1 MPLYEFAGFRLDAD
15 KRLLLQ
21 RDGAPAG
28 LTPKGYETLAYLVE
42 HSGAVVEK
50 EQMIQAIWPD
60 TAVEENNL
68 TQNISLLRR
77 VLGEG
82 RGEHRFIV
90 TVPGRGYQFV
100 APVSVVSRADVGLG
114 SVEDLSIAVLPFM
127 NNSTDPEYDY
137 FADGLADEL
146 IHGLSRAA
154 GIRVAARTSSFS
166 FKGKQIQVREI
177 AAALS
182 VAFVLEGTVR
192 KSDNR
197 LRITAQLVNAA
208 TGSPLWSERYERE
221 VGSHDLF
228 EVEDEI
234 TEAVMRALRLNFS
247 SSPIRNRPSTEGR
260 GAATSPKAHELYL
273 KGRFHLFKMTESG
286 IQTGIGYFER
296 AIEENPRYAPAYV
309 GLAHAYRMFG
319 LSLERP
325 PGEVGSKSKT
335 AALQA
340 VAIDESLA
348 EAHAVLAF
356 TTFWYE
362 WDWEGA
368 ERHFKRA
375 LGLGPDSAD
384 AGWMYAHLRSAL
396 LRHDEALAMVAR
408 ARALDPLS
416 SLIHAME
423 GQFLVHAGRT
433 ADAVPRL
440 KEAIEL
446 DPRSRVAHL
455 FAAKAYIEQGL
466 FEEGLREAQI
476 SHDLCPTNS
485 SGLANA
491 AYACALA
498 GRPSEAIRI
507 LDALLELAAKRYVP
521 AFNIAMIYNALA
533 ETGDAIT
540 WLERGMEQRAPY
552 MTFLASDPKWKN
564 LRDEPRYLALLRRLN
579 LPTAWPQGS

>member
-21 RDGAPAG
+21 RDGAAVG

-50 EQMIQAIWPD
+50 EQMIRAIWPD

-100 APVSVVSRADVGLG
+100 APVSVVSRADGGLG

-146 IHGLSRAA
+146 IHALSRAA

-166 FKGKQIQVREI
+166 FKGKQIHVREI

-208 TGSPLWSERYERE
+208 TGCPLWSERYERE

-247 SSPIRNRPSTEGR
+247 SSPFRNRTSTEGR

-362 WDWEGA
+362 WEWEGA

-375 LGLGPDSAD
+375 LELGPDSAD
-384 AGWMYAHLRSAL
+384 AGWMYAHLRSTL

-476 SHDLCPTNS
+476 SHDLFPTNS

-491 AYACALA
+491 AYAYALA

-507 LDALLELAAKRYVP
+507 LDALLELAAKQYVP

-533 ETGDAIT
+533 QTGDAIT

>member
-1 MPLYEFAGFRLDAD
+1 MPVYEFAGFRLDAD

-21 RDGAPAG
+21 RDGAAVG
-28 LTPKGYETLAYLVE
+28 LTPKAYETLAYLVK

-50 EQMIQAIWPD
+50 EQMIRAIWPD

-100 APVSVVSRADVGLG
+100 APVSVVSRTDGGLG
-114 SVEDLSIAVLPFM
+114 SVEDLSIAVLPFL

-146 IHGLSRAA
+146 IHALSRAA

-166 FKGKQIQVREI
+166 FKGKQIHVREI
-177 AAALS
+177 AAALGVS
-182 VAFVLEGTVR
+182 FVLEGTVR
-192 KSDNR
+192 KSENR

-221 VGSHDLF
+221 IGLHDLF

-247 SSPIRNRPSTEGR
+247 SSPIRKRTSTEGR

-296 AIEENPRYAPAYV
+296 AIQENPRYAPAYV

-362 WDWEGA
+362 WEWDGA

-375 LGLGPDSAD
+375 LELGPDSAD
-384 AGWMYAHLRSAL
+384 AGWMYAHLRSTL

-476 SHDLCPTNS
+476 SHDLCPANS

-491 AYACALA
+491 AYAYALA
-498 GRPSEAIRI
+498 GRPSEADRI
-507 LDALLELAAKRYVP
+507 LAALLELAPKQYVP
-521 AFNIAMIYNALA
+521 AFNIAMIYNALGQ
-533 ETGDAIT
+533 TRDALT

>member
-1 MPLYEFAGFRLDAD
+1 M
-15 KRLLLQ
+15 
-21 RDGAPAG
+21 
-28 LTPKGYETLAYLVE
+28 
-42 HSGAVVEK
+42 
-50 EQMIQAIWPD
+50 
-60 TAVEENNL
+60 
-68 TQNISLLRR
+68 
-77 VLGEG
+77 
-82 RGEHRFIV
+82 
-90 TVPGRGYQFV
+90 
-100 APVSVVSRADVGLG
+100 SVVSRADGGLG

-146 IHGLSRAA
+146 IHALSRAA

-166 FKGKQIQVREI
+166 FKGKQIHVREI

-208 TGSPLWSERYERE
+208 TGCPLWSERYERE

-247 SSPIRNRPSTEGR
+247 SSPFRNRTSTEGR

-362 WDWEGA
+362 WEWEGA

-375 LGLGPDSAD
+375 LELGPDSAD
-384 AGWMYAHLRSAL
+384 AGWMYAHLRSTL

-476 SHDLCPTNS
+476 SHDLFPTNS

-491 AYACALA
+491 AYGYALA

-507 LDALLELAAKRYVP
+507 LDALLELAAKQYVP

-533 ETGDAIT
+533 QTGDAIT

>member
-15 KRLLLQ
+15 KRLLSQ
-21 RDGAPAG
+21 RNGAAIG
-28 LTPKGYETLAYLVE
+28 LTPKGYETLAYLVS

-50 EQMIQAIWPD
+50 EQMIRAIWPD

-82 RGEHRFIV
+82 RSDHRFIV

-100 APVSVVSRADVGLG
+100 APVSVVSRVSGGPG
-114 SVEDLSIAVLPFM
+114 SAEDLSIAVLPFM
-127 NNSTDPEYDY
+127 NNSADPDCDY
-137 FADGLADEL
+137 LADGLADEL
-146 IHGLSRAA
+146 IHALSRGG

-166 FKGKQIQVREI
+166 FKGKQIHLLEV
-177 AAALS
+177 AAALG
-182 VAFVLEGTVR
+182 VTFVLEGAVR
-192 KSDNR
+192 KSNDR

-208 TGSPLWSERYERE
+208 TGSSLWSERYERE

-234 TEAVMRALRLNFS
+234 TQAVMKALRLKFS
-247 SSPIRNRPSTEGR
+247 SGPNRSWTSADGQ
-260 GAATSPKAHELYL
+260 GAATSPKAHELHL

-286 IQTGIGYFER
+286 IQSGIRYFER

-340 VAIDESLA
+340 IAIDETVA

-362 WDWEGA
+362 WEWEAA

-375 LGLGPDSAD
+375 LELGPDSAD
-384 AGWMYAHLRSAL
+384 TWWMYAHLRSNL
-396 LRHDEALAMVAR
+396 LRHDEALVMVAR

-433 ADAVPRL
+433 ADAVTRL

-466 FEEGLREAQI
+466 FEEGLKEAQI

-485 SGLANA
+485 SGRTNA
-491 AYACALA
+491 AYAHALA
-498 GRPSEAIRI
+498 GRRSEATEI
-507 LDALLELAAKRYVP
+507 LTGLLELAAKQYVP
-521 AFNIAMIYNALA
+521 GFNIAMIYNALGH
-533 ETGDAIT
+533 TRDALT
-540 WLERGMEQRAPY
+540 WLERGMEQRVPY
-552 MTFLASDPKWKN
+552 MTFMASDPKWKN
-564 LRDEPRYLALLRRLN
+564 LRDDPRYLSLLRRLN
-579 LPTAWPQGS
+579 LPTAWPQGT

>member
-1 MPLYEFAGFRLDAD
+1 
-15 KRLLLQ
+15 
-21 RDGAPAG
+21 
-28 LTPKGYETLAYLVE
+28 
-42 HSGAVVEK
+42 
-50 EQMIQAIWPD
+50 
-60 TAVEENNL
+60 
-68 TQNISLLRR
+68 
-77 VLGEG
+77 
-82 RGEHRFIV
+82 
-90 TVPGRGYQFV
+90 
-100 APVSVVSRADVGLG
+100 VSVVSRADGGLG

-146 IHGLSRAA
+146 IHALSRAA

-166 FKGKQIQVREI
+166 FKGKQIQLREM
-177 AAALS
+177 AAALG
-182 VAFVLEGTVR
+182 VAFVLEGAVR
-192 KSDNR
+192 KSNNR

-208 TGSPLWSERYERE
+208 TGSSVWSDRYERE

-234 TEAVMRALRLNFS
+234 TEAVMKALRLNFS
-247 SSPIRNRPSTEGR
+247 SDPVRSRTSAGGK
-260 GAATSPKAHELYL
+260 GAETSPKAHELYL
-273 KGRFHLFKMTESG
+273 KRRFHSFKMTESG
-286 IQTGIGYFER
+286 IQTGIRYFEQ

-340 VAIDESLA
+340 VAIDETLA

-362 WDWEGA
+362 WEWEGT

-375 LGLGPDSAD
+375 LELGPDSAD
-384 AGWMYAHLRSAL
+384 ALWMYAHLRSSL
-396 LRHDEALAMVAR
+396 LRHDDALAMVAR

-466 FEEGLREAQI
+466 FEEGLKEAQI
-476 SHDLCPTNS
+476 SH
-485 SGLANA
+485 
-491 AYACALA
+491 
-498 GRPSEAIRI
+498 EF
-507 LDALLELAAKRYVP
+507 V
-521 AFNIAMIYNALA
+521 
-533 ETGDAIT
+533 
-540 WLERGMEQRAPY
+540 
-552 MTFLASDPKWKN
+552 
-564 LRDEPRYLALLRRLN
+564 
-579 LPTAWPQGS
+579 